1 MEKEIKSEQTQN
13 AQEKEWYKKW
23 WGIII
28 ALIIWPLFAMW
39 YITHKTTWSKEKQ
52 GFAIIGVII
61 LAVFIYGGDKSENK
75 QAPNQE
81 KVAVENKQSQ
91 QPTREEV
98 VTQETKTEAPQ
109 VDTVENSQPAQIT
122 KQLEI
127 KIPKYEIVHEVSGK
141 RYDGGKIY
149 YILIDPVKLSNAS
162 FKDDIKVIIN
172 NIVKEKGTKI
182 SVNIYDKKAALE
194 NSYDEASYQKVP
206 TQKEN
211 AEDEIHNVA
220 IFSGE
225 LKTNIYPNTLSFFP
239 ATFTDNK
246 TVGKY
251 VETIEFNP
259 SQS

>member
-1 MEKEIKSEQTQN
+1 MENRLNPAGEGESQK
-13 AQEKEWYKKW
+13 KEWYKKW

-28 ALIIWPLFAMW
+28 ALIIWPLFAIW
-39 YITHKTTWSKEKQ
+39 YITHKTNWSKEKQ

-61 LAVFIYGGDKSENK
+61 LAIFIYGGNKSENK
-75 QAPNQE
+75 QSPNQE

-91 QPTREEV
+91 QPVEEKV
-98 VTQETKTEAPQ
+98 LAQENKTESPQ
-109 VDTVENSQPAQIT
+109 VNADANDQSAQT
-122 KQLEI
+122 AKQLEI

-149 YILIDPVKLSNAS
+149 YILIDPVKLSDAS

-194 NSYDEASYQKVP
+194 SSYDEASYQKIP

-211 AEDEIHNVA
+211 VEDEIHNVA

>member
-1 MEKEIKSEQTQN
+1 MENRLNPAGEGESQK
-13 AQEKEWYKKW
+13 KEWYKKW

-28 ALIIWPLFAMW
+28 ALVIWPLFAIW
-39 YITHKTTWSKEKQ
+39 YISQKTKWNNAAK

-61 LAVFIYGGDKSENK
+61 LAVLIYGGDKSENK
-75 QAPNQE
+75 PEQN
-81 KVAVENKQSQ
+81 KVAVSENKQPQ
-91 QPTREEV
+91 QPTEEKV
-98 VTQETKTEAPQ
+98 STQENKTESPQ
-109 VDTVENSQPAQIT
+109 VNIAENNQPAQT
-122 KQLEI
+122 AKQLEI

-149 YILIDPVKLSNAS
+149 YILIDPVKLSDAS

-194 NSYDEASYQKVP
+194 SSYDEASYQKIP

-211 AEDEIHNVA
+211 VEDEIHNVA

>member
-1 MEKEIKSEQTQN
+1 MENRLNPAGEGQSQK
-13 AQEKEWYKKW
+13 KEWYKNW
-23 WGIII
+23 WGVII
-28 ALIIWPLFAMW
+28 ALIIWPLFALW
-39 YITHKTTWSKEKQ
+39 YITKKAQWSDEKK

-61 LAVFIYGGDKSENK
+61 LTVIMFKSGGSSNSADKKVVQKDEIKQEQQAVETKAPIQEVKSEIPPANTAENTPQIVETAK
-75 QAPNQE
+75 QQ
-81 KVAVENKQSQ
+81 
-91 QPTREEV
+91 
-98 VTQETKTEAPQ
+98 
-109 VDTVENSQPAQIT
+109 
-122 KQLEI
+122 EI

-149 YILIDPVKLSNAS
+149 YVLIDPVKLSSTS
-162 FKDDIKVIIN
+162 FKDDVKIIIN
-172 NIVKEKGTKI
+172 NITKEKGAKI
-182 SVNIYDKKAALE
+182 SVNIYDKKTALE
-194 NSYDEASYQKVP
+194 SSYDEASYQKVP

-259 SQS
+259 SQG